1 MLTRMFAY
9 FTIACYLTVGTVV
22 VRFIFPEVN
31 QLQISTSY
39 LSLLS
44 DSKVVKTDD
53 EIALQVPDIKFKS
66 MDIHPVKVVTRKTTV
81 LKQVVMEKELHF
93 EETIKVPKVVMNNT
107 LDTNLLALYED
118 FSYQEEKKMLVEGTP
133 VETIK
138 DEVSVKLAAQT
149 AVEETE
155 FFEYP
160 KANQKIDEK
169 SSPVGEETIETAN
182 VDELIAPTQQQD
194 SKKNVV
200 ESEPEFFDYP
210 EKVNSQ
216 KQVVKEATQVAG
228 VPVSFDVQK
237 AEVDIQQKV
246 IPTVSS
252 VSSPKI
258 PPKESRG
265 IPKAESDYSKTQE
278 VSRLKSFESYPASLS
293 IRALGTNLAKMEE
306 LKGFEIRFQDN
317 LSETIEDFG
326 AGEIRFDAQL
336 AQSKMT
342 RSAVILKR
350 GYIPT
355 STELILEEGSGSISI
370 PLIEE
375 DVLND
380 LVLEYEKRGSVGS
393 LLIELDD
400 ETEVAKIDVPFGK
413 VLKLN
418 GDFKPTEG
426 EDFRYEL
433 FVGVRTGNS
442 MVSYHRENG
451 EIVNKI
457 VHIHEN
463 ELTFDANF
471 YENVVNEKVRLFEE
485 DLLAKESSPLIIVE
499 DQVKVF
505 ATNEKA
511 KKVNNHTYNLN
522 FNSSSLGGRRYIELN
537 HQSEPVFVGL
547 RENSTVTVPSEN
559 FMRFILSK
567 VEGGKLGNRCL
578 VQVNLPKK
586 ALRYEVSSESA
597 GAGLVTYAQ
606 VLDRDGKFYD
616 SMSDKSQKVIIIG
629 EGQASGNV
637 SQDAK
642 INVKI
647 EFQDGTL
654 QYLSSYCSPNTYL
667 VEQL

>member
-1 MLTRMFAY
+1 
-9 FTIACYLTVGTVV
+9 VGTVV
-22 VRFIFPEVN
+22 VRFVLPEVN

-44 DSKVVKTDD
+44 DSKLVKTDD
-53 EIALQVPDIKFKS
+53 EIALQVPEIKFKS
-66 MDIHPVKVVTRKTTV
+66 INIQPVKLVARKAAAVTPVR
-81 LKQVVMEKELHF
+81 MDKELHF
-93 EETIKVPKVVMNNT
+93 EETIKVPKVIIASD
-107 LDTNLLALYED
+107 LETNLVALYED
-118 FSYQEEKKMLVEGTP
+118 FSFDEEKKMMAEAAP
-133 VETIK
+133 AETIK
-138 DEVSVKLAAQT
+138 DEVSVKLAAET
-149 AVEETE
+149 AVDETE
-155 FFEYP
+155 FFDYP
-160 KANQKIDEK
+160 KAAQKSEQK
-169 SSPVGEETIETAN
+169 SSPGGEENIETAN
-182 VDELIAPTQQQD
+182 VDDLLVPNQQVSQK
-194 SKKNVV
+194 SVV

-216 KQVVKEATQVAG
+216 KQVVREAPQTAA

-237 AEVDIQQKV
+237 AEVDLQQKV

-252 VSSPKI
+252 VSSHKT
-258 PPKESRG
+258 PPKG
-265 IPKAESDYSKTQE
+265 PSDYSKAQE
-278 VSRLKSFESYPASLS
+278 VSAIKAFESYPSSLS
-293 IRALGTNLAKMEE
+293 IRALGTNLAMMED
-306 LKGFEIRFQDN
+306 LKGFEVRFQDN

-326 AGEIRFDAQL
+326 AGEIKFDAQL

-355 STELILEEGSGSISI
+355 STELILEEGSGSISV

-380 LVLEYEKRGSVGS
+380 LVLEFEKRGSVGS

-418 GDFKPTEG
+418 GDLKPTEG

-442 MVSYHRENG
+442 MVSYHRNNG

-471 YENVVNEKVRLFEE
+471 YENVVNEKVRLYEE
-485 DLLAKESSPLIIVE
+485 DLLAKESSPLIIAE

-511 KKVNNHTYNLN
+511 KKVNNHTYKLN

-578 VQVNLPKK
+578 VQINLPKN
-586 ALRYEVSSESA
+586 ASRYEVASESA
-597 GAGLVTYAQ
+597 GSGLVTYAQ

-616 SMSDKSQKVIIIG
+616 SLSDKSQKVIIIG